1 METTNKREQ
10 SHACMDSAEREGVRQ
25 SQQFSNS
32 IVDIHYQQTGAATAV
47 NPLGMREMQ
56 ALAYE
61 ARNKR
66 FLLIKAPPAS
76 GKSRA
81 LMYIALDKLV
91 NQGIKKVVVAVPE
104 KSIGRSFKN
113 TNLMNGGFFANWEV
127 PTYFNLTD
135 VKNEQDKKGR
145 FLEFF
150 QHAKAQ
156 ILVCAHATLRNGMK
170 ELNDDAFND
179 VLLAIDEFHHT
190 SADANSNLG
199 DVVRRVMNNSTG
211 HIVAMTGSYFR
222 GDGIPVLRAED
233 EAKFYPITY
242 NYYQQ
247 LNGYKYLKN
256 LILGYHFYHG
266 SYLDHIGEVL
276 DTHKKTIIHIPSV
289 NQRASTGLGKYQET
303 ADIMKMIGTFD
314 HKDYNTGIYYVKTE
328 DGRMLKVADLVEDEQ
343 KERNMVQGYLQ
354 NIKDRDD
361 VDIIIALGTAKEGF
375 DWQWCEMCLTVGVR
389 GSLTEV
395 IQIIGRCT
403 RDSEGKETARF
414 VNMIAMPE
422 AEQAEVKVAVNDF
435 LKAITASLLMEQVM
449 APSWKFKSIKDEDDD
464 NSDLTRTIVVEG
476 LKPLSSEKTKTIVE
490 SQLDDLKAAI
500 LQDDMMVKAL
510 SGSTTAETI
519 TQQIIP
525 KIIRERYDLT
535 DEEVEEVRQRL
546 LLDTIIKGND
556 IVDEK
561 GNPISTIT
569 DDDDKP
575 SEGNRLI
582 KIANRFINIDKLSI
596 NLIDTINP
604 FQRAYE
610 VISKSVDA
618 KTLKLIQDTIAEQ
631 KYEMT
636 LEQAIILFKG
646 PLKTYV
652 AEHNGKI
659 PSVDDPDPKVR
670 ELGVAYAKIWN
681 QKRRQLSGLEIGE

>member
-1 METTNKREQ
+1 MMERISTN
-10 SHACMDSAEREGVRQ
+10 
-25 SQQFSNS
+25 
-32 IVDIHYQQTGAATAV
+32 IVNIHYLQTGKATTTDD
-47 NPLGMREMQ
+47 LGMREMQ
-56 ALAYE
+56 AMAYE
-61 ARNKR
+61 HRNKR

-81 LMYIALDKLV
+81 LMFIALDKLEH
-91 NQGIKKVVVAVPE
+91 QGIKKVVVAVPE
-104 KSIGRSFKN
+104 ESIGRSFKN
-113 TNLMNGGFFANWEV
+113 TNLVNGGFFANWEV
-127 PTYFNLTD
+127 PPYFNLTD

-145 FLEFF
+145 FKEFF
-150 QHAKAQ
+150 LSSKAKV
-156 ILVCAHATLRNGMK
+156 LVCAHATLRNATK
-170 ELNDDAFND
+170 ELSDDTFDD

-233 EAKFYPITY
+233 EAKFYPVTY

-289 NQRASTGLGKYQET
+289 NQRAATGLGKYQET
-303 ADIMKMIGTFD
+303 ADIMKVVGTLD
-314 HKDYNTGIYYVKTE
+314 HKDYNTGIYYITTD
-328 DGRMLKVADLVEDEQ
+328 DGRTLKVADLVEDEQ
-343 KERNMVQGYLQ
+343 KERNLVQGYLQ
-354 NIKDRDD
+354 NIKRADD

-403 RDSEGKETARF
+403 RDCEGKDTARF
-414 VNMIAMPE
+414 VNMIAMPD

-449 APSWKFKSIKDEDDD
+449 APSWKFKSVKDEDDGKG
-464 NSDLTRTIVVEG
+464 DLTHTIVVEG
-476 LKPLSSEKTKTIVE
+476 LKPLSSVKTQTIVE

-500 LQDDMMVKAL
+500 LQDDMVVKAL

-519 TQQIIP
+519 TQHLIP
-525 KIIRERYDLT
+525 KVIRERYPDLN
-535 DEEVEEVRQRL
+535 EGEVEEVRQRV
-546 LLDTIIKGND
+546 LLDTIIKGNN
-556 IVDEK
+556 IVNEK
-561 GNPISTIT
+561 GEPISAIPNGN
-569 DDDDKP
+569 DDEQP

-618 KTLKLIQDTIAEQ
+618 KTLNVIQDTIAEQ
-631 KYEMT
+631 KYDMT
-636 LEQAIILFKG
+636 LEQAITLFKG
-646 PLKTYV
+646 PLKAYV
-652 AEHNGKI
+652 AAHDGKV

-670 ELGVAYAKIWN
+670 ELAIALQKIKN
-681 QKRRQLSGLEIGE
+681 LKQRKLSGLEYEE

>member
-1 METTNKREQ
+1 MEQK
-10 SHACMDSAEREGVRQ
+10 
-25 SQQFSNS
+25 SNN
-32 IVDIHYQQTGAATAV
+32 IVDIHYLQTGQATAT
-47 NPLGMREMQ
+47 NELGMREMQ

-61 ARNKR
+61 KRDQR

-81 LMYIALDKLV
+81 LMYIALDKLEH
-91 NQGIKKVVVAVPE
+91 QGVKKVVVAVPE

-113 TNLMNGGFFANWEV
+113 TNLTSGGFFADWKV
-127 PTYFNLTD
+127 APYFNLTD

-145 FLEFF
+145 FIEFF
-150 QHAKAQ
+150 RQNNAKV
-156 ILVCAHATLRNGMK
+156 LVCAHATLRNGMK
-170 ELNDDAFND
+170 ELPDDTFND
-179 VLLAIDEFHHT
+179 ALLAIDEFHHT

-233 EAKFYPITY
+233 EARFYPITY

-256 LILGYHFYHG
+256 LVLGYHFYHG

-276 DTHKKTIIHIPSV
+276 DTRKKTIIHIPSV

-303 ADIMKMIGTFD
+303 AEIMKVIGTID
-314 HKDYNTGIYYVKTE
+314 HKDYNTGIYYVRTD
-328 DGRMLKVADLVEDEQ
+328 DGRILKVADLVEDEQ
-343 KERNMVQGYLQ
+343 KERNMVQDYLQ
-354 NIKDRDD
+354 KMKSRDD
-361 VDIIIALGTAKEGF
+361 MDIIIALGTAKEGF
-375 DWQWCEMCLTVGVR
+375 DWQWCEMCLTIGVR

-403 RDSEGKETARF
+403 RDCEGKETARF

-449 APSWKFKSIKDEDDD
+449 APSWKFKTIKDE
-464 NSDLTRTIVVEG
+464 NEPNGDLAHTIVVEG
-476 LKPLSSEKTKTIVE
+476 LKPLSSDKTKTIVE

-500 LQDDMMVKAL
+500 LQDDMVVKAL

-519 TQQIIP
+519 TQHLIP
-525 KIIRERYDLT
+525 KVIRERYPELSDG
-535 DEEVEEVRQRL
+535 EVEEVRQRV
-546 LLDTIIKGND
+546 LLDTIVKGND
-556 IVDEK
+556 IVDDK
-561 GNPISTIT
+561 GNAISMNSS
-569 DDDDKP
+569 DEEQP
-575 SEGNRLI
+575 SEGNRLL

-596 NLIDTINP
+596 NLIDNINP

-618 KTLKLIQDTIAEQ
+618 PTLKIIQDTIAEQ
-631 KYEMT
+631 KFDLT
-636 LEQAIILFKG
+636 LEQAITIFKG
-646 PLKTYV
+646 PLKKYV
-652 AEHNGKI
+652 AEHEGKV
-659 PSVDDPDPKVR
+659 PSIDDPNPQVR
-670 ELGVAYAKIWN
+670 EMAAALQMIKNLKIR
-681 QKRRQLSGLEIGE
+681 KMMGLEYEE

>member
-1 METTNKREQ
+1 M
-10 SHACMDSAEREGVRQ
+10 
-25 SQQFSNS
+25 
-32 IVDIHYQQTGAATAV
+32 

-56 ALAYE
+56 ALAYQH
-61 ARNKR
+61 RDKR

-81 LMYIALDKLV
+81 LMYIALDKLAH
-91 NQGIKKVVVAVPE
+91 QGIRKVVVAVPE

-113 TNLMNGGFFANWEV
+113 TNLVSGGFFANWEV
-127 PTYFNLTD
+127 PAYFNLTD

-145 FLEFF
+145 FKEFF
-150 QHAKAQ
+150 AHNGAKV
-156 ILVCAHATLRNGMK
+156 LVCAHATLRNAAK
-170 ELNDDAFND
+170 ELEDDTFND

-233 EAKFYPITY
+233 EARFFPITY

-256 LILGYHFYHG
+256 LVLGYHFYHG

-276 DTHKKTIIHIPSV
+276 DTRRKTIIHIPSV
-289 NQRASTGLGKYQET
+289 NQRAATGLGKYQET
-303 ADIMKMIGTFD
+303 AEIMKVIGTLD
-314 HKDYNTGIYYVKTE
+314 HKDYNTGIYFVRTPE
-328 DGRMLKVADLVEDEQ
+328 GRILKVADLVEDEQ
-343 KERNMVQGYLQ
+343 KERNLVQGYLQ
-354 NIKDRDD
+354 NIKRADD

-403 RDSEGKETARF
+403 RDCEGKETARF

-449 APSWKFKSIKDEDDD
+449 APSWKFKTVKDEDEGKG
-464 NSDLTRTIVVEG
+464 DLTHTVVVEG

-490 SQLDDLKAAI
+490 SQLDDLKAAV
-500 LQDDMMVKAL
+500 LQNDVMVKAL

-519 TQQIIP
+519 TQHIIP
-525 KIIRERYDLT
+525 KIIRERYPELT
-535 DEEVEEVRQRL
+535 DGEVEEVRQRL
-546 LLDTIIKGND
+546 LLDTIVKGND
-556 IVDEK
+556 IVNEK
-561 GNPISTIT
+561 GEPISTIPSGN
-569 DDDDKP
+569 DDEQP

-618 KTLKLIQDTIAEQ
+618 KTLKVIQDTIAEQ
-631 KYEMT
+631 KYDMT

-646 PLKTYV
+646 PLKGYV
-652 AEHNGKI
+652 AQHDGKL
-659 PSVDDPDPKVR
+659 PSMDDPDSKVR
-670 ELGVAYAKIWN
+670 ELAVAYTKILN

>member
-1 METTNKREQ
+1 MLKTEN
-10 SHACMDSAEREGVRQ
+10 
-25 SQQFSNS
+25 N
-32 IVDIHYQQTGAATAV
+32 IVDIKYQQTGAATAV

-61 ARNKR
+61 QRNKR

-81 LMYIALDKLV
+81 LMFIALDKLV
-91 NQGIKKVVVAVPE
+91 NQGVKRVVVAVPE

-113 TNLMNGGFFANWEV
+113 TNLMSGGFFANWEV
-127 PTYFNLTD
+127 PAYFNLTD

-145 FLEFF
+145 FIEFF
-150 QHAKAQ
+150 RQKNAK
-156 ILVCAHATLRNGMK
+156 ILVCAHATLRNGVK
-170 ELNDDAFND
+170 ELEDEAFND
-179 VLLAIDEFHHT
+179 TLLAIDEFHHT

-222 GDGIPVLRAED
+222 GDGVPVLRAED
-233 EAKFYPITY
+233 EARFFPVTY

-256 LILGYHFYHG
+256 LILGYHFYQG
-266 SYLDHIGEVL
+266 SYLDRIGEVL
-276 DTHKKTIIHIPSV
+276 DTTKKTIIHIPSV
-289 NQRASTGLGKYQET
+289 NQRASTGLGKYTET
-303 ADIMKMIGTFD
+303 DEIMKVIGTVES
-314 HKDYNTGIYYVKTE
+314 KDYNTGIYHVRTA
-328 DGRMLKVADLVEDEQ
+328 DGRLLKVADLVEDDQ

-354 NIKDRDD
+354 NIKHRDD

-403 RDSEGKETARF
+403 RDCEGKETARF
-414 VNMIAMPE
+414 VNLIAMPD

-449 APSWKFKSIKDEDDD
+449 APSWKFKTEREEDDGKG
-464 NSDLTRTIVVEG
+464 DLTHTIVVEG

-490 SQLDDLKAAI
+490 SQLDDLKAAV
-500 LQDDMMVKAL
+500 LQNDMVVKAL

-519 TQQIIP
+519 TQHIIP
-525 KIIRERYDLT
+525 KVIRERYPDLT
-535 DEEVEEVRQRL
+535 DEEIEEVRQRL
-546 LLDTIIKGND
+546 LLDTIVKGND
-556 IVDEK
+556 IVNEK
-561 GNPISTIT
+561 GEPISTVPNS
-569 DDDDKP
+569 DDDEEK

-582 KIANRFINIDKLSI
+582 KIANRFINIDQLSI

-631 KYEMT
+631 KYDMT

-646 PLKTYV
+646 PLKEYV
-652 AEHNGKI
+652 AAHDGKI
-659 PSVDDPDPKVR
+659 PSMDDPDPRVR
-670 ELGVAYAKIWN
+670 ELAVAYAKIWN

>member
-1 METTNKREQ
+1 ME
-10 SHACMDSAEREGVRQ
+10 
-25 SQQFSNS
+25 QFSNS
-32 IVDIHYQQTGAATAV
+32 IVDISYQQTGAATAV
-47 NPLGMREMQ
+47 NALGMREMQ

-61 ARNKR
+61 ARDKR

-81 LMYIALDKLV
+81 LMFIALDKLEH
-91 NQGIKKVVVAVPE
+91 QGIKKVVVAVPE

-113 TNLMNGGFFANWEV
+113 TNLVNGGFFANWEV
-127 PTYFNLTD
+127 LPYFNLTD

-145 FLEFF
+145 FKEFF
-150 QHAKAQ
+150 LSSKAKV
-156 ILVCAHATLRNGMK
+156 LVCAHATLRNATK
-170 ELNDDAFND
+170 ELSDDTFDD

-233 EAKFYPITY
+233 EAKFYPVTY

-256 LILGYHFYHG
+256 LVLGYHFYHG

-289 NQRASTGLGKYQET
+289 NQRAATGLGKYQET
-303 ADIMKMIGTFD
+303 ADIMKVIGTLD
-314 HKDYNTGIYYVKTE
+314 HKDYNTGIYYMTTD
-328 DGRMLKVADLVEDEQ
+328 DGRTLKVADLVEDEQ

-354 NIKDRDD
+354 NIKSRDD

-403 RDSEGKETARF
+403 RDCEGKETARF

-449 APSWKFKSIKDEDDD
+449 APSWKFKSVKDEDDGKG
-464 NSDLTRTIVVEG
+464 DLTHTIVVEG

-490 SQLDDLKAAI
+490 SQLDDLKAAV
-500 LQDDMMVKAL
+500 LQNDMMVKAL

-519 TQQIIP
+519 TQHLIP
-525 KIIRERYDLT
+525 KIIRERYPDLS
-535 DEEVEEVRQRL
+535 DEEIEEVRQRL

-556 IVDEK
+556 IVNEK
-561 GNPISTIT
+561 GEPISTIPNGN
-569 DDDDKP
+569 DDEQP

-582 KIANRFINIDKLSI
+582 KIANRFVNIDKLSI

-618 KTLKLIQDTIAEQ
+618 KTLKVIQDTIAEQ
-631 KYEMT
+631 KYDMT

-646 PLKTYV
+646 PLKDYV
-652 AEHNGKI
+652 REHDGKL
-659 PSVDDPDPKVR
+659 PSMDDPDPRVR
-670 ELGVAYAKIWN
+670 ELGVAYAKILN

>member
-1 METTNKREQ
+1 MLKTENT
-10 SHACMDSAEREGVRQ
+10 
-25 SQQFSNS
+25 
-32 IVDIHYQQTGAATAV
+32 IVDIKYQQTGTATAV

-56 ALAYE
+56 AMAYE
-61 ARNKR
+61 HRNKR

-81 LMYIALDKLV
+81 LMFIALDKLT
-91 NQGIKKVVVAVPE
+91 NQGIKRVVVAVPE

-113 TNLMNGGFFANWEV
+113 TNLMNSGFFANWEV
-127 PTYFNLTD
+127 APYFNLTD

-145 FLEFF
+145 FIEFF
-150 QHAKAQ
+150 RQNSAK

-170 ELNDDAFND
+170 ELEDEAFND
-179 VLLAIDEFHHT
+179 TLLAIDEFHHT

-222 GDGIPVLRAED
+222 GDGVPVLRAED
-233 EAKFYPITY
+233 EARFFPVTY

-266 SYLDHIGEVL
+266 SYLDRIGEVL
-276 DTHKKTIIHIPSV
+276 DTRKKTIIHIPSV
-289 NQRASTGLGKYQET
+289 NARSSTGLGKYTET
-303 ADIMKMIGTFD
+303 GEIMKVIGTVES
-314 HKDYNTGIYYVKTE
+314 KDYNTGIYHVRTA
-328 DGRMLKVADLVEDEQ
+328 DGRLLKVADLVEDDQ
-343 KERNMVQGYLQ
+343 KERNLVQGYLQ
-354 NIKDRDD
+354 NIKHRDD

-403 RDSEGKETARF
+403 RDCEGKETARF
-414 VNMIAMPE
+414 VNLIAMPD

-449 APSWKFKSIKDEDDD
+449 APSWKFKTEKEEDDGKG
-464 NSDLTRTIVVEG
+464 DLTHTIVVEG

-490 SQLDDLKAAI
+490 SQLDDLKAAV

-519 TQQIIP
+519 TQHIIP
-525 KIIRERYDLT
+525 KIIRERYPDLT
-535 DEEVEEVRQRL
+535 AEEIEEVRQRL

-556 IVDEK
+556 VVNEK
-561 GNPISTIT
+561 GEPIPSIPSGG
-569 DDDDKP
+569 DDEEK

-631 KYEMT
+631 KYDMT

-646 PLKTYV
+646 PLKEYV
-652 AEHNGKI
+652 ATHDGKI
-659 PSVDDPDPKVR
+659 PSMDDPDPRVR
-670 ELGVAYAKIWN
+670 ELAVAYAKIWN

>member
-1 METTNKREQ
+1 MEQ
-10 SHACMDSAEREGVRQ
+10 H
-25 SQQFSNS
+25 SNN
-32 IVDIHYQQTGAATAV
+32 IVDIHYLQTGKATATDK
-47 NPLGMREMQ
+47 LGMREMQ
-56 ALAYE
+56 AKAYE

-81 LMYIALDKLV
+81 LMFIALDKLEH
-91 NQGIKKVVVAVPE
+91 QGLKRVVVAVPE

-113 TNLMNGGFFANWEV
+113 TNLTNGGFFADWKV
-127 PTYFNLTD
+127 APYFNLTD

-145 FLEFF
+145 FIEFF
-150 QHAKAQ
+150 HQNSAR

-170 ELNDDAFND
+170 ELEDEAFND
-179 VLLAIDEFHHT
+179 TLLAVDEFHHT

-233 EAKFYPITY
+233 EAKFFPITY

-256 LILGYHFYHG
+256 LVLGYHFYHG

-276 DTHKKTIIHIPSV
+276 DTNKKTIIHIPSV
-289 NQRASTGLGKYQET
+289 NARSSTGKGKYAET
-303 ADIMKMIGTFD
+303 DAIMKTIGTLEY
-314 HKDYNTGIYYVKTE
+314 KDYNTGIYHVRTE
-328 DGRMLKVADLVEDEQ
+328 DGRLLKVADLVEDDQ
-343 KERNMVQGYLQ
+343 KERNMVQDYLQ
-354 NIKDRDD
+354 RMRHKEDM
-361 VDIIIALGTAKEGF
+361 DIIIALGTAKEGF

-403 RDSEGKETARF
+403 RDCEGKETARF
-414 VNMIAMPE
+414 VNLIAMPE

-449 APSWKFKSIKDEDDD
+449 APSWKFKTVKDDSPDED
-464 NSDLTRTIVVEG
+464 LAHTIVVEG
-476 LKPLSSEKTKTIVE
+476 LKPLSSVKTKTIVE

-500 LQDDMMVKAL
+500 LQDDMVVKAL

-519 TQQIIP
+519 TQHLIP
-525 KIIRERYDLT
+525 KVIRERYPELSDG
-535 DEEVEEVRQRL
+535 EVEEVRQRV

-561 GNPISTIT
+561 GEPITYNNNGNEE
-569 DDDDKP
+569 KE

-582 KIANRFINIDKLSI
+582 KIANRFINIDKLTI

-618 KTLKLIQDTIAEQ
+618 PTLKIIQDTIAEQ
-631 KYEMT
+631 KFDLT
-636 LEQAIILFKG
+636 LEQAITIFKG
-646 PLKTYV
+646 PLKMYV
-652 AEHNGKI
+652 AEHDGKV
-659 PSVDDPDPKVR
+659 PSIDDPNPQVR
-670 ELGVAYAKIWN
+670 EMAAALQMIKNLKIR
-681 QKRRQLSGLEIGE
+681 KMMGLEFEE

>member
-1 METTNKREQ
+1 ME
-10 SHACMDSAEREGVRQ
+10 
-25 SQQFSNS
+25 QFSNS
-32 IVDIHYQQTGAATAV
+32 IVDISYQQTGAATAV

-61 ARNKR
+61 HRDKR

-81 LMYIALDKLV
+81 LMFIALDKLAH
-91 NQGIKKVVVAVPE
+91 QGIKKVVVAVPE

-113 TNLMNGGFFANWEV
+113 TNLVNGGFFANWEV
-127 PTYFNLTD
+127 PAYFNLTD

-145 FLEFF
+145 FKEFF
-150 QHAKAQ
+150 LNSKAKV
-156 ILVCAHATLRNGMK
+156 LVCAHATLRNATK
-170 ELNDDAFND
+170 ELSDDTFND

-233 EAKFYPITY
+233 EAKFHPVTY

-276 DTHKKTIIHIPSV
+276 DTHKKTIVHIPSV
-289 NQRASTGLGKYQET
+289 NQRAATGLGKYQET
-303 ADIMKMIGTFD
+303 AEIMKVIGTLD
-314 HKDYNTGIYYVKTE
+314 HKDYNTGIYYVMAT

-354 NIKDRDD
+354 NIKDCDD
-361 VDIIIALGTAKEGF
+361 MDIIIALGTAKEGF
-375 DWQWCEMCLTVGVR
+375 DWQWCEMCLTIGVR

-403 RDSEGKETARF
+403 RDCEGKETARF
-414 VNMIAMPE
+414 TNMIAMPE

-435 LKAITASLLMEQVM
+435 MKAITASLLMEQVM
-449 APSWKFKSIKDEDDD
+449 APSWKFKTVKDDD
-464 NSDLTRTIVVEG
+464 ESHEDLAHTIFVEG
-476 LKPLSSEKTKTIVE
+476 LKPLSSVKTKTIVE

-500 LQDDMMVKAL
+500 LQDDMVVRAL

-519 TQQIIP
+519 TQHLIP
-525 KIIRERYDLT
+525 KVIRERYPDLN
-535 DEEVEEVRQRL
+535 EGEVEEVRQRV

-561 GNPISTIT
+561 GNPISTTT
-569 DDDDKP
+569 DDDDNP

-618 KTLKLIQDTIAEQ
+618 KTLKVIQDTIAEQ
-631 KYEMT
+631 KYDMT
-636 LEQAIILFKG
+636 LEQAIMLFKG
-646 PLKTYV
+646 PLKEYV
-652 AEHNGKI
+652 AAHDGKV
-659 PSVDDPDPKVR
+659 PTVDDPDPKVR
-670 ELGVAYAKIWN
+670 ELAIALQKIKN
-681 QKRRQLSGLEIGE
+681 LKQRKLSGLEYER

>member
-1 METTNKREQ
+1 M
-10 SHACMDSAEREGVRQ
+10 
-25 SQQFSNS
+25 
-32 IVDIHYQQTGAATAV
+32 

-56 ALAYE
+56 ALAYQH
-61 ARNKR
+61 RDKR

-81 LMYIALDKLV
+81 LMYIALDKLAH
-91 NQGIKKVVVAVPE
+91 QGIRKVVVAVPE

-113 TNLMNGGFFANWEV
+113 TNLVSGGFFANWEV

-145 FLEFF
+145 FKEFF
-150 QHAKAQ
+150 AHNGAKV
-156 ILVCAHATLRNGMK
+156 LVCAHATLRNAAK
-170 ELNDDAFND
+170 ELEDDTFND

-233 EAKFYPITY
+233 EARFFPITY

-256 LILGYHFYHG
+256 LVLGYHFYHG
-266 SYLDHIGEVL
+266 SYLDHISEVL
-276 DTHKKTIIHIPSV
+276 DTRRKTIIHIPSV
-289 NQRASTGLGKYQET
+289 NQRAATGLGKYQET
-303 ADIMKMIGTFD
+303 AEIMKVIGQLD
-314 HKDYNTGIYYVKTE
+314 HKDYNTGIYYVRTQ

-343 KERNMVQGYLQ
+343 KECNLVQGYLQ
-354 NIKDRDD
+354 NIKRADD

-403 RDSEGKETARF
+403 RDCEGKETARF

-449 APSWKFKSIKDEDDD
+449 APSWKFKTVKDEDEGKG
-464 NSDLTRTIVVEG
+464 DLTHTVVVEG

-490 SQLDDLKAAI
+490 SQLDDLKAAV
-500 LQDDMMVKAL
+500 LQNDVMVKAL

-519 TQQIIP
+519 TQHIIP
-525 KIIRERYDLT
+525 KIIRERYPELT
-535 DEEVEEVRQRL
+535 DGEVEEVRQRL
-546 LLDTIIKGND
+546 LLDTIVKGND
-556 IVDEK
+556 IVNEK
-561 GNPISTIT
+561 GEPISTIPSGN
-569 DDDDKP
+569 DDEQP

-618 KTLKLIQDTIAEQ
+618 KTLKVIQDTIAEQ
-631 KYEMT
+631 KYDMT

-646 PLKTYV
+646 PLKGYV
-652 AEHNGKI
+652 AQHDGKL
-659 PSVDDPDPKVR
+659 PSMDDPDPKVR
-670 ELGVAYAKIWN
+670 ELAVAYTKILN

>member
-1 METTNKREQ
+1 MQKTEN
-10 SHACMDSAEREGVRQ
+10 
-25 SQQFSNS
+25 N
-32 IVDIHYQQTGAATAV
+32 IVDIKYQQTGAATAV
-47 NPLGMREMQ
+47 NTLGMREMQ
-56 ALAYE
+56 AMAYE
-61 ARNKR
+61 HRTKR

-81 LMYIALDKLV
+81 LMFIALDKLEH
-91 NQGIKKVVVAVPE
+91 QGIKKVVVAVPE

-127 PTYFNLTD
+127 PAYFNLTD

-145 FLEFF
+145 FIEFF
-150 QHAKAQ
+150 RQKNAK

-170 ELNDDAFND
+170 ELEDEAFND
-179 VLLAIDEFHHT
+179 TLLAIDEFHHT

-199 DVVRRVMNNSTG
+199 DAVRRVMNNSTG

-222 GDGIPVLRAED
+222 GDGVPVLRAED
-233 EAKFYPITY
+233 EARFYPVTY

-256 LILGYHFYHG
+256 LILGYHFYQG
-266 SYLDHIGEVL
+266 SYLDRIGEVL
-276 DTHKKTIIHIPSV
+276 DTTKKTIIHIPSV
-289 NQRASTGLGKYQET
+289 NQRASTGLGKYTET
-303 ADIMKMIGTFD
+303 DEIMKVIGTIES
-314 HKDYNTGIYYVKTE
+314 KDYNTGIYHVRTA
-328 DGRMLKVADLVEDEQ
+328 DGRLLKVADLVEDDQ

-354 NIKDRDD
+354 NIKHRDD

-403 RDSEGKETARF
+403 RDCEGKETARF
-414 VNMIAMPE
+414 VNLIAMPD

-449 APSWKFKSIKDEDDD
+449 APSWKFKTEKEEDEGKG
-464 NSDLTRTIVVEG
+464 DLTHTVVVEG

-490 SQLDDLKAAI
+490 SQLDDLKAAV
-500 LQDDMMVKAL
+500 LQNDMVVKAL
-510 SGSTTAETI
+510 SGSTTAQTI
-519 TQQIIP
+519 TQHLIP
-525 KIIRERYDLT
+525 KVIRERYPDLT
-535 DEEVEEVRQRL
+535 DGEIEEVRQRL

-556 IVDEK
+556 IVNEK
-561 GNPISTIT
+561 GEPISSMPNGN
-569 DDDDKP
+569 DEEQS

-596 NLIDTINP
+596 NLIDAINP

-631 KYEMT
+631 KYDMT

-646 PLKTYV
+646 PLKEYV
-652 AEHNGKI
+652 AAHGGKI
-659 PSVDDPDPKVR
+659 PSMDDPDPKVR
-670 ELGVAYAKIWN
+670 ELGVAYAKILN

>member
-1 METTNKREQ
+1 MEQN
-10 SHACMDSAEREGVRQ
+10 
-25 SQQFSNS
+25 SNN
-32 IVDIHYQQTGAATAV
+32 IVDIRYRQTGSSSAT
-47 NPLGMREMQ
+47 NELGMREMQ

-61 ARNKR
+61 KRDQR

-81 LMYIALDKLV
+81 LMFIALDKLEH
-91 NQGIKKVVVAVPE
+91 QGVKKVVVAVPE

-113 TNLMNGGFFANWEV
+113 TNLTSGGFFADWKV
-127 PTYFNLTD
+127 TPYFNLTD

-145 FLEFF
+145 FIEFF
-150 QHAKAQ
+150 RQDNAKV
-156 ILVCAHATLRNGMK
+156 LVCAHATLRNGTK
-170 ELNDDAFND
+170 ELPDDTFND
-179 VLLAIDEFHHT
+179 TLLAIDEFHHT

-233 EAKFYPITY
+233 EARFYPITY

-256 LILGYHFYHG
+256 LVLGYHFYHG

-276 DTHKKTIIHIPSV
+276 DTRKKTIIHIPCV
-289 NQRASTGLGKYQET
+289 NQRAATGLGKYQET
-303 ADIMKMIGTFD
+303 AEIIKVIGVID
-314 HKDYNTGIYYVKTE
+314 HKDYNTGIYYVRTD

-343 KERNMVQGYLQ
+343 KERNMVQDYLQ
-354 NIKDRDD
+354 EMKSRDD
-361 VDIIIALGTAKEGF
+361 MDIIIALGTAKEGF
-375 DWQWCEMCLTVGVR
+375 DWQWCEMCLTIGVR

-449 APSWKFKSIKDEDDD
+449 APSWKFKTVKDE
-464 NSDLTRTIVVEG
+464 NGPNEDLVHTIVVEG
-476 LKPLSSEKTKTIVE
+476 LKPLSSDKTKTIVE

-500 LQDDMMVKAL
+500 LQDDMVVKAL

-519 TQQIIP
+519 TQHLIP
-525 KIIRERYDLT
+525 KVIRERYPELNDG
-535 DEEVEEVRQRL
+535 EVEEVRQRV

-569 DDDDKP
+569 DDDDRP

-610 VISKSVDA
+610 VISKTVDA
-618 KTLKLIQDTIAEQ
+618 KTLKVIQDTIAEQ
-631 KYEMT
+631 KYDMT
-636 LEQAIILFKG
+636 LELAIMLFKG
-646 PLKTYV
+646 PLKEYV
-652 AEHNGKI
+652 AAHDGKR
-659 PSVDDPDPKVR
+659 PSVDDPNPKVR
-670 ELGVAYAKIWN
+670 ELAIAFQKIWN
-681 QKRRQLSGLEIGE
+681 LKQRKLSGLEYEE